1 MSFPN
6 QTSLKSAIAD
16 LKEVVTRLHG
26 ADAEPVRLLGQIE
39 RSASD
44 IETRANAPMVVAAQA
59 LIVNPIVNPIAPP
72 LSVSCCH
79 QMKAC

>member
-6 QTSLKSAIAD
+6 QTTLKSAIAE

-26 ADAEPVRLLGQIE
+26 ADTEPVRLLGQIE
-39 RSASD
+39 SSATA
-44 IETRANAPMVVAAQA
+44 IESRANVSMVVAAQA

-72 LSVSCCH
+72 LSI
-79 QMKAC
+79 

>member
-26 ADAEPVRLLGQIE
+26 VDAEPVRLLGQIE
-39 RSASD
+39 SCASE
-44 IETRANAPMVVAAQA
+44 IETRANVPMVVAAQA
-59 LIVNPIVNPIAPP
+59 LIVNPIAPP
-72 LSVSCCH
+72 LSI
-79 QMKAC
+79 